1 MDELLLDGFN
11 IDAFDKFVSINGST
25 VRRCL
30 RAEEKCMTTLA
41 WHPMGVRSL
50 PKMTTIKAAALIISI
65 PNGVETLQ
73 AEMEDGRG
81 RA

>member
-41 WHPMGVRSL
+41 
-50 PKMTTIKAAALIISI
+50 
-65 PNGVETLQ
+65 
-73 AEMEDGRG
+73 
-81 RA
+81 